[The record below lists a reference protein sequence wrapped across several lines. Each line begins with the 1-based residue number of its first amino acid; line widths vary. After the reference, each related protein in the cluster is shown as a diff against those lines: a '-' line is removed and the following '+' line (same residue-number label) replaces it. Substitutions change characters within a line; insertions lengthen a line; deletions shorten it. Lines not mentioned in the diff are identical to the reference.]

1 MNPSRRRLLFVGIPL
16 GAVAVAAAALA
27 WRSVPSLIVP
37 QLPGGS
43 FPQIM
48 QGIYDAQEAG
58 YAPQGYAVRAAI
70 VPHHLTAAQS
80 IAAGIR
86 MLGNDRRTIV
96 LLSPD
101 HFGACPTL
109 LCTTRSSFRSPL
121 GMVAADCAAIQTLL
135 ASPLVTEDASLF
147 RGEHGIGAV
156 LPFVAHAQSGVS
168 VIPLVLS
175 QKIPWKGERDS
186 IKSLLRSLLARGAVL
201 VISSDFSHY
210 LPLAEADRMDEE
222 TATTFL
228 AGDLDGIRDLRNPA
242 QSDCPGCLWLL
253 SSLAQEGGFFN
264 PSVLLHTN
272 SARILDD
279 PAIPETTSH
288 FAMVF
293 YGNAPLA
300 DTDIAFGGD
309 VTVTRGLFRP
319 ALKPPL
325 REFWSGPGP
334 RVLNLEGPLLA
345 SCTSSENVFVFCNV
359 LDTWRRIRGLAS
371 HWGTVNNH
379 MFDQG
384 WEGYGET
391 LRLVAA
397 EGKVPLGTGAIL
409 LGNGVRIHT
418 MTRLMNPVEAVGRGW
433 VSEQSQAVLASLR
446 RSHDERMD
454 VVYVHDG
461 EEYHA
466 VAPERMRQ
474 ELRGFVDAGAD
485 AVIAVHSHVVGD
497 MEIYRGKPIFH
508 GIGNFLFDQYAETA
522 TLTAKAVRLRMGEEG
537 KVLFETLTVKQ

>member
-1 MNPSRRRLLFVGIPL
+1 
-16 GAVAVAAAALA
+16 
-27 WRSVPSLIVP
+27 
-37 QLPGGS
+37 
-43 FPQIM
+43 
-48 QGIYDAQEAG
+48 
-58 YAPQGYAVRAAI
+58 
-70 VPHHLTAAQS
+70 
-80 IAAGIR
+80 
-86 MLGNDRRTIV
+86 
-96 LLSPD
+96 
-101 HFGACPTL
+101 
-109 LCTTRSSFRSPL
+109 
-121 GMVAADCAAIQTLL
+121 
-135 ASPLVTEDASLF
+135 
-147 RGEHGIGAV
+147 
-156 LPFVAHAQSGVS
+156 

-409 LGNGVRIHT
+409 LGKTNLDEFAMGSST
-418 MTRLMNPVEAVGRGW
+418 ENSAYGPTRNP
-433 VSEQSQAVLASLR
+433 
-446 RSHDERMD
+446 HD
-454 VVYVHDG
+454 
-461 EEYHA
+461 
-466 VAPERMRQ
+466 PERVPGGSSGGSAAAVSAILPDCQSPRAARGRQ
-474 ELRGFVDAGAD
+474 RARPGDLQGDRGRAWRRHLGPERRGTGQPVLLHRARRAAG
-485 AVIAVHSHVVGD
+485 
-497 MEIYRGKPIFH
+497 
-508 GIGNFLFDQYAETA
+508 
-522 TLTAKAVRLRMGEEG
+522 LTTGGGTWRNKS
-537 KVLFETLTVKQ
+537 